1 MLEKIKHRFT
11 LNTKRKLT
19 GYLFTLPFVIGFIL
33 FFLYPFLQSIIFSL
47 NKLSVVSEG
56 YVLEYVGLNNYYHA
70 LVIDANFVPSLS
82 ATIVQ
87 LLIDVPAILVFSLF
101 AALLLNHEFR
111 GRLLARMIFFL
122 PVIIGAEVVHLIEQG
137 DYMQQVIDQA
147 IEEQGLEG
155 MFMAVENILLELR
168 LPDIFL
174 GYLIDVLE
182 YIPQIINSSAIQIL
196 IFLAALQSIDL
207 SLYEVARIEGANGWE
222 RFWKVTF
229 PMISPLLLVNTVY
242 TVIDSFTSPYN
253 AVIQLIQKTAWGG
266 AGYGVSA
273 AMAWVFF
280 ISIMVILGVVIK
292 IVSRKLYYEV

>member
-253 AVIQLIQKTAWGG
+253 AVIQLIQNTAWGG

>member
-253 AVIQLIQKTAWGG
+253 AVIQLIQNTAWGG

-292 IVSRKLYYEV
+292 IVSRRLYYEV